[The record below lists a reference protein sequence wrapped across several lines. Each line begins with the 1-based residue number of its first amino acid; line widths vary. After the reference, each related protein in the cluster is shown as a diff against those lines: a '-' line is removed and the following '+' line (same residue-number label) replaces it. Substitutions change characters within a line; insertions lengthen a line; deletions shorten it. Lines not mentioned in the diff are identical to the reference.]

1 MKLSKKQQLAIDMMA
16 SRKNI
21 YLTGYAGTGKTT
33 VLKRYIADTEKS
45 GKNVLVCAT
54 TGMAADNLGY
64 GAGTLHRVLGISTR
78 PEEYIKRI
86 KYRNK
91 LLRTADILVIDE
103 ISMCRS
109 DLFSYV
115 GKMIEYENNRR
126 ADDRIL
132 GGGSEMDDL
141 QVILCGDFFQLP
153 PVMTAADRELLID
166 LYGQE
171 YESGGDNEY
180 GYAYHSEYWQRL
192 ELHGICLTDIYRQQD
207 SSYLYVLSD
216 IRTGNNARKIIDY
229 LEDNQALR
237 MISDAPFLVARNS
250 EADKI
255 NNNFLKRLDPETE
268 TVIRADI
275 TGKLTPSDIKNVS
288 FAAEDLTLNIDARVM
303 VTVNDPDGRYVNG
316 TIGTITDININE
328 DSIDEDYVTI
338 ETTAGKKIRVYQYT
352 RDVER
357 QVVEEVTEKDK
368 ECPENV
374 QIVRKIVRK
383 RIGSYSQIP
392 LKLAWAISIHKSQGQ
407 TFSKI
412 NIDPRC
418 WEIGQFYT
426 AVSRARSVEGIHF
439 CRQLM
444 GYYIKPFPEKE
455 QKILE
460 DSLAELL

>member
-1 MKLSKKQQLAIDMMA
+1 MKLSKKQQLAIDLMA
-16 SRKNI
+16 SGANV

-33 VLKRYIADTEKS
+33 VLKEYIEDAEKS

-64 GAGTLHRVLGISTR
+64 GAGTLHRILGISTR
-78 PEEYIKRI
+78 PEEYAKRI

-91 LLRTADILVIDE
+91 LLRTADVLVIDE

-132 GGGSEMDDL
+132 GESEMDDL

-153 PVMTAADRELLID
+153 PVMTTTDRELLID
-166 LYGQE
+166 LYSQE
-171 YESGGDNEY
+171 YEAGGGNEY
-180 GYAYHSEYWQRL
+180 GYAYHSEYWKRL

-216 IRTGNNARKIIDY
+216 IRTGNNIRKIIDFF
-229 LEDNQALR
+229 EENQAPK
-237 MISDAPFLVARNS
+237 MIPDAPFLVARNA

-255 NNNFLKRLDPETE
+255 NNNFLKRLNPETE
-268 TVIRADI
+268 TVIHADI

-288 FAAEDLTLNIDARVM
+288 FAAEELTLNFGARVM

-316 TIGTITDININE
+316 TIGIIPDININK
-328 DSIDEDYVTI
+328 DRIDEDYVVI
-338 ETTAGKKIRVYQYT
+338 KTTAGKRIRVYQYT

-357 QVVEEVTEKDK
+357 QVVEEVVEKDK

-374 QIVRKIVRK
+374 RKIVRK
-383 RIGSYSQIP
+383 KIGSYSQIP
-392 LKLAWAISIHKSQGQ
+392 IKLAWAISIHKSQGQ
-407 TFSKI
+407 TFEQI

-426 AVSRARSVEGIHF
+426 AVSRARLVEGIHF
-439 CRQLM
+439 VQQLHA
-444 GYYIKPFPEKE
+444 YYVKAFPEKE
-455 QKILE
+455 QEILR
-460 DSLAELL
+460 DSLVELL

>member
-1 MKLSKKQQLAIDMMA
+1 MKLSKKQQLAIDLMA
-16 SRKNI
+16 SGANV

-33 VLKRYIADTEKS
+33 VLKEYIEDAEKS

-54 TGMAADNLGY
+54 TGMSADNLGY
-64 GAGTLHRVLGISTR
+64 GAGTLHRILGISTR
-78 PEEYIKRI
+78 PEEYAKRI

-91 LLRTADILVIDE
+91 LLRTADVLVIDE

-132 GGGSEMDDL
+132 GESEMDDL

-153 PVMTAADRELLID
+153 PVMTTTDRELLID

-171 YESGGDNEY
+171 YEAGGGNEY
-180 GYAYHSEYWQRL
+180 GYAYHSEYWKRL

-216 IRTGNNARKIIDY
+216 IRTGNNIRKIIDFF
-229 LEDNQALR
+229 EENQAPK
-237 MISDAPFLVARNS
+237 MIPDAPFLVARNA

-255 NNNFLKRLDPETE
+255 NNNFLKRLNPETE
-268 TVIRADI
+268 TVIHADI

-288 FAAEDLTLNIDARVM
+288 FAAEELTLNFGARVM

-316 TIGTITDININE
+316 TIGIITEININK
-328 DSIDEDYVTI
+328 DRINEDYVVI
-338 ETTAGKKIRVYQYT
+338 KTTAGKRIRVYQYT

-357 QVVEEVTEKDK
+357 QVVEEVVEKDK

-374 QIVRKIVRK
+374 RKIVRK
-383 RIGSYSQIP
+383 
-392 LKLAWAISIHKSQGQ
+392 KLVA
-407 TFSKI
+407 T
-412 NIDPRC
+412 
-418 WEIGQFYT
+418 
-426 AVSRARSVEGIHF
+426 ARS
-439 CRQLM
+439 QLN
-444 GYYIKPFPEKE
+444 
-455 QKILE
+455 
-460 DSLAELL
+460 

>member
-1 MKLSKKQQLAIDMMA
+1 MKLSKKQQLAIDLMA
-16 SRKNI
+16 SGANV

-33 VLKRYIADTEKS
+33 VLKEYIEDAEKS

-64 GAGTLHRVLGISTR
+64 GAGTLHRILGISTR
-78 PEEYIKRI
+78 PEEYAKRI

-91 LLRTADILVIDE
+91 LLRTADVLVIDE

-132 GGGSEMDDL
+132 GESEMDDL

-153 PVMTAADRELLID
+153 PVMTTTDRELLID

-171 YESGGDNEY
+171 YEAGGGNEY
-180 GYAYHSEYWQRL
+180 GYAYHSEYWKRL

-207 SSYLYVLSD
+207 SSYLYVLSN
-216 IRTGNNARKIIDY
+216 IRTGNNIRKIIDFF
-229 LEDNQALR
+229 EENQAPK
-237 MISDAPFLVARNS
+237 MIPDAPFLVARNA

-255 NNNFLKRLDPETE
+255 NNNFLKRLNPETE
-268 TVIRADI
+268 TVIHADI

-288 FAAEDLTLNIDARVM
+288 FAAEELTLNFGARVM

-316 TIGTITDININE
+316 TIGIITEININK
-328 DSIDEDYVTI
+328 DRIDEDYVVI
-338 ETTAGKKIRVYQYT
+338 KTTAGKRIRVYQYT

-357 QVVEEVTEKDK
+357 QVVEEVVEKDK

-374 QIVRKIVRK
+374 RKM
-383 RIGSYSQIP
+383 SE
-392 LKLAWAISIHKSQGQ
+392 KLSEKKLVA
-407 TFSKI
+407 
-412 NIDPRC
+412 
-418 WEIGQFYT
+418 T
-426 AVSRARSVEGIHF
+426 ARF
-439 CRQLM
+439 QLN
-444 GYYIKPFPEKE
+444 
-455 QKILE
+455 
-460 DSLAELL
+460 

>member
-1 MKLSKKQQLAIDMMA
+1 MKLSKKQQLAIDLMA
-16 SRKNI
+16 SGANV

-33 VLKRYIADTEKS
+33 VLKEYIEDAEKS

-64 GAGTLHRVLGISTR
+64 GAGTLHRILGISTR
-78 PEEYIKRI
+78 PEEYAKRI

-91 LLRTADILVIDE
+91 LLRTADVLVIDE

-132 GGGSEMDDL
+132 GESEMDDL

-153 PVMTAADRELLID
+153 PVMTTTDRELLID

-171 YESGGDNEY
+171 YEAGGGNEY
-180 GYAYHSEYWQRL
+180 GYAYHSEYWKRL

-207 SSYLYVLSD
+207 SSYLYVLSN
-216 IRTGNNARKIIDY
+216 IRTGNNIRKIIDFF
-229 LEDNQALR
+229 EENQAPK
-237 MISDAPFLVARNS
+237 MIPDAPFLVARNA

-255 NNNFLKRLDPETE
+255 NNNFLKRLNPETE
-268 TVIRADI
+268 TVIHADI

-288 FAAEDLTLNIDARVM
+288 FAAEELILNFGARVM

-316 TIGTITDININE
+316 TIGIITEININK
-328 DSIDEDYVTI
+328 DRIDEDYVVI
-338 ETTAGKKIRVYQYT
+338 KTTAGKRIRVYQYT

-357 QVVEEVTEKDK
+357 QVVEEVVEKDK

-374 QIVRKIVRK
+374 RKIVRK
-383 RIGSYSQIP
+383 
-392 LKLAWAISIHKSQGQ
+392 KNW
-407 TFSKI
+407 
-412 NIDPRC
+412 
-418 WEIGQFYT
+418 
-426 AVSRARSVEGIHF
+426 
-439 CRQLM
+439 
-444 GYYIKPFPEKE
+444 
-455 QKILE
+455 
-460 DSLAELL
+460 

>member
-1 MKLSKKQQLAIDMMA
+1 MKLSKKQQLAIDLMA
-16 SRKNI
+16 SGANV

-33 VLKRYIADTEKS
+33 VLKEYIEDAEKS

-64 GAGTLHRVLGISTR
+64 GAGTLHRILGISTR
-78 PEEYIKRI
+78 PEEYAKRI

-91 LLRTADILVIDE
+91 LLRTADVLVIDE

-132 GGGSEMDDL
+132 GESEMDDL

-153 PVMTAADRELLID
+153 PVMTTTDRELLID

-171 YESGGDNEY
+171 YEAGGGNEY
-180 GYAYHSEYWQRL
+180 GYAYHSEYWKRL

-207 SSYLYVLSD
+207 SSYLYVLSN
-216 IRTGNNARKIIDY
+216 IRTGNNIRKIIDFF
-229 LEDNQALR
+229 EENQAPK
-237 MISDAPFLVARNS
+237 MIPDAPFLVARNA

-255 NNNFLKRLDPETE
+255 NNNFLKRLNPETE
-268 TVIRADI
+268 TVIHADI

-288 FAAEDLTLNIDARVM
+288 FAAEELTLNFGARVR

-316 TIGTITDININE
+316 TIGIIREININK
-328 DSIDEDYVTI
+328 DRIDEDYVVI
-338 ETTAGKKIRVYQYT
+338 KTTAGKRIRVYQYT

-357 QVVEEVTEKDK
+357 QVVEEVVEKDK

-374 QIVRKIVRK
+374 RKIVRK
-383 RIGSYSQIP
+383 
-392 LKLAWAISIHKSQGQ
+392 KLVA
-407 TFSKI
+407 T
-412 NIDPRC
+412 
-418 WEIGQFYT
+418 
-426 AVSRARSVEGIHF
+426 ARS
-439 CRQLM
+439 
-444 GYYIKPFPEKE
+444 
-455 QKILE
+455 
-460 DSLAELL
+460 